1 MADIMNKFREW
12 TKTLR
17 EDVETLKRVVE
28 AEEASRDGRRFAA
41 AALNYLLTRMD
52 LVPDWEESIG
62 ILDDILVLR
71 ALAGLA
77 LQKGVDEH
85 LDSDT
90 RHELARL
97 MNESDKGHEWLGD
110 ELWGKFSKHA
120 ESLVE
125 KSVRGRSPSTLVD
138 DKAARAAAFSE
149 LEEHIKNMPPH
160 TFADGATIE
169 VKFKAYIQHKLK

>member
-1 MADIMNKFREW
+1 MGSMQTFREW

-28 AEEASRDGRRFAA
+28 ADAADRDGRRFAA

-77 LQKGVDEH
+77 VQKGVDEH
-85 LDSDT
+85 VGSET
-90 RHELARL
+90 QVELARL
-97 MNESDKGHEWLGD
+97 MNEADKGHEWLGD

-120 ESLVE
+120 ETLVE

-138 DKAARAAAFSE
+138 DADARKTAFTE
-149 LEEHIKNMPPH
+149 LEEHIKSMPAH
-160 TFADGATIE
+160 NFADGETIE